1 MLSSDFDFNAPPSFP
16 IRLRRFGSFSFS
28 FSITYHYSCTSSL
41 LSPDPISLLFFLLH
55 LFLLLLF
62 MQLDVSIL
70 CFSLTIRI
78 IISKVDKY
86 RSNCRLFQHKLW
98 WPFRSLES
106 TIGMVASSSACS
118 HWMFVCLISGAF
130 FKNIILSWK
139 AIVWMYNQRWRCHLV
154 PTTYATW
161 L

>member
-1 MLSSDFDFNAPPSFP
+1 MYNYYTTVW
-16 IRLRRFGSFSFS
+16 IFGTFSATFS
-28 FSITYHYSCTSSL
+28 LCCSASNFQAFYKHIFI
-41 LSPDPISLLFFLLH
+41 LSPDPFSLPFFLLL
-55 LFLLLLF
+55 LFLLLLV
-62 MQLDVSIL
+62 MQLDLSIL

-86 RSNCRLFQHKLW
+86 QSNCRLFQHKLW

-106 TIGMVASSSACS
+106 IIGMVASSSACS
-118 HWMFVCLISGAF
+118 HWMFVCLFSGAFF

-139 AIVWMYNQRWRCHLV
+139 AIVWVYNQRWRCHLA
-154 PTTYATW
+154 PTTYVTW